1 MANLSPKSNHK
12 IVITETNYPLKSTA
26 PYAPTSE
33 KECIS
38 ELEYEQ
44 YMQDYINTA
53 RFFKPCSSKI
63 KAEFEKITK

>member
-1 MANLSPKSNHK
+1 LLFGDKFAIAASRLILFK
-12 IVITETNYPLKSTA
+12 TNYPLKSTA

-44 YMQDYINTA
+44 YMQDYINTFYLHKVGLIA
-53 RFFKPCSSKI
+53 CQI
-63 KAEFEKITK
+63 